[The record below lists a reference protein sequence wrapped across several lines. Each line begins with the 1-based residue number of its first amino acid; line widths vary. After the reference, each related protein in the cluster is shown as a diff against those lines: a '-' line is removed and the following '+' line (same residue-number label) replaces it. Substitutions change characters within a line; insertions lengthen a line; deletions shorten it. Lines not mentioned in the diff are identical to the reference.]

1 MSQTATYEAMFQ
13 AFTPTTKTVRTNA
26 KLEHTLKLIPQVVA
40 ETLGQTR
47 ELAPKLRGQ
56 NILETCRNTW
66 NFCKR
71 NFKYKQ
77 DEDGKEQVRSPRR
90 SWQDRHLGINCDC
103 YSTLISSILTNL
115 RIPHML
121 RVTKYPDLENPSLPA
136 SQVPYSHIYVVALD
150 GGRAVSRS
158 PAFVSFL
165 FLLPQQRCYT
175 TRGYSPFGSV

>member
-1 MSQTATYEAMFQ
+1 MSQAATYDAMFPT
-13 AFTPTTKTVRTNA
+13 FTPITKTVRTNA

-47 ELAPKLRGQ
+47 EVAKSLRGQ
-56 NILETCRNTW
+56 NTLDTCRNTW
-66 NFCKR
+66 EFCKR

-90 SWQDRHLGINCDC
+90 SWQDRHLGIDCDC

-121 RVTKYPDLENPSLPA
+121 RVTKYPDPA
-136 SQVPYSHIYVVALD
+136 GITRHHHVEVL
-150 GGRAVSRS
+150 GRPREQPRLSPPRSKRSDSSSRR
-158 PAFVSFL
+158 PADS
-165 FLLPQQRCYT
+165 RA
-175 TRGYSPFGSV
+175 